1 MERLRALLAT
11 PIVRRLRRPS
21 LLRAMS
27 ARPLSTEWGFDR
39 GTPVDRYY
47 IERFLAAHADDIRG
61 RTLEVKSAS
70 YTRQFGRGVTQA
82 DVLDIDASNPDATIV
97 ADLAVG
103 AGIPERTFD
112 CFVLT
117 QTLQLIYDVQGAV
130 AQSHRLLRPGG
141 VLLVTVPIVSRI
153 VPRYGLA
160 TDYWRFTP
168 ASCARLFGDVF
179 GPAASWTSSATST
192 PTRSSGRGCRSSHRC
207 STWTGAGTGTGGT
220 RGRRTRWCSVAARG
234 ARRAGATS
242 SGSSDTSA
250 STRPAATPSSASPC
264 RRRCGACG
272 IPSSSA

>member
-179 GPAASWTSSATST
+179 GPAQVTVTT
-192 PTRSSGRGCRSSHRC
+192 HGNLF
-207 STWTGAGTGTGGT
+207 AG
-220 RGRRTRWCSVAARG
+220 VAFLRG
-234 ARRAGATS
+234 AALEEL
-242 SGSSDTSA
+242 
-250 STRPAATPSSASPC
+250 P
-264 RRRCGACG
+264 RRRLDAHDPYFPILATVRAVRAADGR
-272 IPSSSA
+272 